1 MTKKYGTSA
10 EKVLN
15 AIEKDPTFIDLMK
28 QYNGNQTII
37 NSLVEDPYLI
47 QKIKKTTSSLSINE
61 LADVI
66 KLCTDSSSTEVMLAA
81 LESHNP
87 QEAMMITKKSKIFNL
102 KDDTLAILSKSNTS
116 SDNKKNELE
125 DLYFTGNRNKEIIG

>member
-1 MTKKYGTSA
+1 
-10 EKVLN
+10 
-15 AIEKDPTFIDLMK
+15 MK
-28 QYNGNQTII
+28 LYNGNQTII
-37 NSLVEDPYLI
+37 SALVDDPYLI

-81 LESHNP
+81 LENHTP
-87 QEAMMITKKSKIFNL
+87 QEAMIITKKSKIFNL
-102 KDDTLAILSKSNTS
+102 KDDTLAILAKSNTS
-116 SDNKKNELE
+116 ADNKKNELE